1 MCCRARGMF
10 VSTETNE
17 TNDLRQ
23 QLIWNQ
29 INDRQAFQLL
39 PTSADHHHLHVFT
52 SQQLIIV
59 IALTLFNI
67 SCSPGAAP
75 AKISNNF

>member
-1 MCCRARGMF
+1 MCSRARGMF

-39 PTSADHHHLHVFT
+39 RKHLAHWM
-52 SQQLIIV
+52 L
-59 IALTLFNI
+59 LL
-67 SCSPGAAP
+67 
-75 AKISNNF
+75 